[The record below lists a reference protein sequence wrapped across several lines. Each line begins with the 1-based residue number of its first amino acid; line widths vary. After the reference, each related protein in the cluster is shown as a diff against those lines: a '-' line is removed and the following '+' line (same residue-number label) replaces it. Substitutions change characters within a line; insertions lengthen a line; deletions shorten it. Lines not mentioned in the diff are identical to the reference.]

1 VLEWSSAAGG
11 ISFVSQDNSLLVGHA
26 TAPSGTALHNVSVG
40 LSALDSLVGGD
51 YNTAIGS
58 TAGTAIS
65 GGNLNTLV
73 GYNSGVAINNGV
85 NNTVL
90 GAHALETGSITSQ
103 AVAIGYKAFNLLTAQ
118 FPGSVAVGYE
128 AGKSADTGTLNT
140 IVGYQAAADGTS
152 AAKNTAIGYHALH
165 ADVTGQ
171 ESVAVGYNALVAQVA
186 SASSLA
192 KNVAVGS
199 QAGLSNT
206 EGYYNVFLGT
216 LAGNTNTTGD
226 SNIVI
231 GYNAEKSSATT
242 DNEIVIGSAGA
253 GLGANSTVI
262 GNTSTVNAKIF
273 GLRTPLTAT
282 TGDTSLTA
290 NDSGE
295 TFVFTDTAATF
306 TLPDSG
312 GGDLTGVYF
321 HFIVLDDTAGTKR
334 IQCADSTNEDLIGSV
349 LTVDTDTSD
358 ANASFAT
365 QVADEFHQITF
376 NGTTTGRAGSK
387 VTVTNIAADKW
398 HVEGTLLCTGAPA
411 TPFS

>member
-1 VLEWSSAAGG
+1 MA
-11 ISFVSQDNSLLVGHA
+11 
-26 TAPSGTALHNVSVG
+26 GTALTTGAQNVFVG
-40 LSALDSLVGGD
+40 SE
-51 YNTAIGS
+51 
-58 TAGTAIS
+58 AGQAIS
-65 GGNLNTLV
+65 
-73 GYNSGVAINNGV
+73 SGLQNVVIGFEAI
-85 NNTVL
+85 
-90 GAHALETGSITSQ
+90 ATSSN
-103 AVAIGYKAFNLLTAQ
+103 ASKVVAIGYEALSAVSVQ
-118 FPGSVAVGYE
+118 FPNSVAVGHS
-128 AGKSADTGTLNT
+128 AGSRQNTGTDNT
-140 IVGYQAAADGTS
+140 FIGFG
-152 AAKNTAIGYHALH
+152 AAKNGQSFAKNVAVGTYALFNEIQ
-165 ADVTGQ
+165 GQ
-171 ESVAVGYNALVAQVA
+171 ENVAIGYNALVAQA
-186 SASSLA
+186 SASASNS

-206 EGYYNVFLGT
+206 DGYFNVFLGT

-226 SNIVI
+226 NNIVI

-273 GLRTPLTAT
+273 GLRTPVTAIT
-282 TGDTSLTA
+282 DDTSLTA

-295 TFVFTDTAATF
+295 TFVFNDTAATF

-321 HFIVLDDTAGTKR
+321 NFIVLDDSAGTKR

-398 HVEGTLLCTGAPA
+398 HVEGTVIVNGTPA